1 MRMCACVRA
10 RVCARGVELFLVR
23 CVVVVSVW
31 FSWTLAVFSPSRSV
45 RVEQLDDA
53 ADRLTAGGFKPAVTA
68 R

>member
-45 RVEQLDDA
+45 RVEQLDDD
-53 ADRLTAGGFKPAVTA
+53 AD
-68 R
+68 